1 VLPESRLAQE
11 GGPTG
16 ADVEEGVQGGPVR
29 NVSRDLQCNQCRGRS
44 QLRAL
49 RHGSLRPGCLAVA
62 IVLAKEIFWRSLPCN
77 KLRYPCPPGP
87 NRFAGFGSGI
97 SPFGGAAQPQQVRLF
112 WHLSLPP
119 HTAFHPDVPP
129 LPTPSRAPSAPSA
142 SPPPPSAAQAPAL
155 ATPKPPPSATSSRPL
170 LPPAPRLRP
179 LAEAVASSA
188 PLPSSSNSSSPAFG
202 GPAFGGQS
210 GSFGASSP
218 TGGIWLPER
227 WRWPRRP
234 VCW

>member
-1 VLPESRLAQE
+1 M
-11 GGPTG
+11 
-16 ADVEEGVQGGPVR
+16 
-29 NVSRDLQCNQCRGRS
+29 
-44 QLRAL
+44 
-49 RHGSLRPGCLAVA
+49 
-62 IVLAKEIFWRSLPCN
+62 LAKEIFWRSLPCN

-87 NRFAGFGSGI
+87 NRFAGFGSGT

-129 LPTPSRAPSAPSA
+129 LPTPFRASSAPLA

-170 LPPAPRLRP
+170 LPPAPRLRL

-188 PLPSSSNSSSPAFG
+188 PLPSNSSSSSPAFG

-210 GSFGASSP
+210 GSFGESSP
-218 TGGIWLPER
+218 TGGFGSQSAGGGFGAQSAGSAFGGAAGGVFDPSSRCKEARKRSTAQRMSRTLEPQAPKAMQI
-227 WRWPRRP
+227 RRP
-234 VCW
+234 

>member
-1 VLPESRLAQE
+1 MLPESRLAQE

-29 NVSRDLQCNQCRGRS
+29 NASRDLQCNQCRGRS

-49 RHGSLRPGCLAVA
+49 RHGSLRPGCLAKA

-97 SPFGGAAQPQQVRLF
+97 SHFGGAAQPQQVRLS

-119 HTAFHPDVPP
+119 HTALHPDVPP
-129 LPTPSRAPSAPSA
+129 LPTPFRAPSAPSA

-155 ATPKPPPSATSSRPL
+155 ATPKPPFG
-170 LPPAPRLRP
+170 
-179 LAEAVASSA
+179 
-188 PLPSSSNSSSPAFG
+188 NQQSPAF
-202 GPAFGGQS
+202 
-210 GSFGASSP
+210 ASSP
-218 TGGIWLPER
+218 SPSPFGGGDSVFGTSAQQQQQQLAR
-227 WRWPRRP
+227 LRRP
-234 VCW
+234 CVRRAERQLW